1 MVLTLGCEPQDCRL
15 SLRERTPFR
24 GAKGDKVSAIGLTP
38 SRSPGG
44 PSVDES
50 LMTEPRRSTSSS
62 SSMLGDRVRA
72 LQLPTHQEP
81 RHAATEW
88 LAWLLCLVLA
98 SVSGWLAWEKWN
110 SANAKQSDLKA
121 ARQSSS
127 NADQREAKSDL
138 AKNNE
143 SPPTTAV
150 DASKEGLV
158 HTDSGYII
166 PAHQILVSP
175 KVTGMVMTLNV
186 EEGLRVKKGDIL
198 AVLET
203 TDYDAD
209 VRRAQA
215 MLSLSQ
221 KRLEELEQGTRPEEI
236 KQAESELAETQANLS
251 DLERIYKRSKD
262 LFVKKGVTEQELQ
275 SSESNFIAM
284 QRRLAKLN
292 STLALLR
299 EGPRV
304 ERIEQARAE
313 VRQSDA
319 DVSKAQ
325 WRLNNCTIRAPISGT
340 ILKKNA
346 EEGNIVNPVAFN
358 GSYSL
363 CDMADLSDLEV
374 DLSVQETNISKVS
387 QYQRCRIQP
396 EAFKDRSYPGYVS
409 RLMPIADRSKGAIPV
424 RVKVQVPAAE
434 EGIFLKPEM
443 RVTVWFYGDK
453 IDPAT
458 LAKRGRSNEPS
469 PDTLKMQ

>member
-1 MVLTLGCEPQDCRL
+1 ML
-15 SLRERTPFR
+15 S
-24 GAKGDKVSAIGLTP
+24 
-38 SRSPGG
+38 
-44 PSVDES
+44 
-50 LMTEPRRSTSSS
+50 
-62 SSMLGDRVRA
+62 DRVKA
-72 LQLPTHQEP
+72 LQLPTHQES
-81 RHAATEW
+81 RHAASEL

-98 SVSGWLAWEKWN
+98 SFGGWLAWDKWG
-110 SANAKQSDLKA
+110 SAGVVKPDLKA
-121 ARQSSS
+121 ARKPLTNPNEAESKNDSAGRKDPSSS
-127 NADQREAKSDL
+127 SAAEI
-138 AKNNE
+138 
-143 SPPTTAV
+143 
-150 DASKEGLV
+150 SKDGLV

-175 KVTGMVMTLNV
+175 KVTGMVMTLNL
-186 EEGLRVKKGDIL
+186 EEGLRLKKGDVL

-209 VRRAQA
+209 LRRAQA

-251 DLERIYKRSKD
+251 DLERTYKRNKD
-262 LFVKKGVTEQELQ
+262 LFAKKGVTEQELQ

-284 QRRLAKLN
+284 QRRLARLN
-292 STLALLR
+292 ATLALLR
-299 EGPRV
+299 EGPRI

-313 VRQSDA
+313 VRQSEA

-374 DLSVQETNISKVS
+374 DLSVQESNIAKVS
-387 QYQRCRIQP
+387 QFQRCKVQP
-396 EAFKDRSYPGYVS
+396 EAFKDRSYPAYVS

-434 EGIFLKPEM
+434 EGVFLKPEM

-458 LAKRGRSNEPS
+458 LAKRSHSNES
-469 PDTLKMQ
+469 STETLELK